1 MEARQILKDILNL
14 YGLGTLEK
22 TAERILQE
30 NPGVEMRPDTVL
42 PLLTNTPEYKERFKG
57 NEVRIKAG
65 LPAYDPGTYISVEN
79 ALRGTLRASGLPRG
93 FYDTEIQLRKFI
105 EQDISPNEL
114 SARINEGY
122 RAALNAPQQVRDE
135 LQTLYGMTDSDLASY
150 YLDPDVALDA
160 LRTRTQ
166 AAQIAAQSRQQTGA
180 GLLKQ
185 QAEELARQGV
195 TESEARQGFSAIA
208 QQRGLFEAQMAGE
221 QAVSREEQIA
231 GTFGTSPAA
240 AQRIATRRRRR
251 QAEFEAGGG
260 FAQTNQF
267 TIGGLGTA
275 IQ

>member
-275 IQ
+275 TQ

>member
-1 MEARQILKDILNL
+1 MQARQILVDILNL

-30 NPGVEMRPDTVL
+30 TPVEEIRPDTVL

-57 NEVRIKAG
+57 NEARIKAG

-93 FYDTEIQLRKFI
+93 FYDTETQLRNFI

-150 YLDPDVALDA
+150 YLDPTVALDV

-180 GLLKQ
+180 ALPKQ
-185 QAEELARQGV
+185 EAEELARQGV

-208 QQRGLFEAQMAGE
+208 QQQGLFQAQMAGE

-231 GTFGTSPAA
+231 GTFGTSAAA

-275 IQ
+275 TQ